1 MGEALKLR
9 CEDTEDIVVLSSL
22 LQDALVPLAELAW
35 LPAERCFVLVASRF
49 IWSECVDV
57 TLPAGEAGIECYS
70 RQNFG
75 VTIEGVTAVKSRGID
90 IADRSR
96 ILELLA
102 VTAEAEKGAPPKT
115 GGAPKGGGA
124 AIELVFAGGAGI
136 RIECERI
143 AVHGQDVG
151 DPWPTMRRPHHPDIE
166 AA

>member
-1 MGEALKLR
+1 MGEKLKLR
-9 CEDTEDIVVLSSL
+9 CEDEEDVVVLSSL
-22 LQDALVPLAELAW
+22 LQDALVPMAELAW
-35 LPAERCFVLVASRF
+35 LPAERCFVFVASRF
-49 IWSECVDV
+49 IWSECIDV

-75 VTIEGVTAVKSRGID
+75 VTIDGVSAVKSRGID
-90 IADRSR
+90 IADKSR

-102 VTAEAEKGAPPKT
+102 VTAEAKNGA
-115 GGAPKGGGA
+115 A

-136 RIECERI
+136 RIDCERI

-151 DPWPTMRRPHHPDIE
+151 GPWPTMRRPRHPDIE

>member
-1 MGEALKLR
+1 MGEKLKLR
-9 CEDTEDIVVLSSL
+9 CEDADDVVVLSSL
-22 LQDALVPLAELAW
+22 LQDALVPMAELAW
-35 LPAERCFVLVASRF
+35 LPAEKCFVLVASRF

-57 TLPAGEAGIECYS
+57 TLPVGEAGIECYS

-75 VTIEGVTAVKSRGID
+75 VTIDGVTAVKSRGID
-90 IADRSR
+90 IADKSR

-102 VTAEAEKGAPPKT
+102 VSAEAEKDA
-115 GGAPKGGGA
+115 A

>member
-9 CEDTEDIVVLSSL
+9 CEDKEDVVVLSSL
-22 LQDALVPLAELAW
+22 LQDALVPMAELAW
-35 LPAERCFVLVASRF
+35 LPAEKCLVFVASRF
-49 IWSECVDV
+49 IWSECLDV

-75 VTIEGVTAVKSRGID
+75 VTVEGVKAIQSRGID
-90 IADRSR
+90 IDDKSR

-102 VTAEAEKGAPPKT
+102 ITAEVERAGAT
-115 GGAPKGGGA
+115 
-124 AIELVFAGGAGI
+124 IELVFAGGAGI
-136 RIECERI
+136 RIDCERV

-151 DPWPTMRRPHHPDIE
+151 DPWPTMLRPRHPDIE

>member
-1 MGEALKLR
+1 MGEKLKLR
-9 CEDTEDIVVLSSL
+9 CEDKDDVVVLSSL
-22 LQDALVPLAELAW
+22 LQDALVPMAELAW
-35 LPAERCFVLVASRF
+35 LPAEKCFVMVASRF
-49 IWSECVDV
+49 IWSECIDV

-75 VTIEGVTAVKSRGID
+75 LTVDGVTGVRSRGID
-90 IADRSR
+90 IADKGR

-102 VTAEAEKGAPPKT
+102 VAAEVKD
-115 GGAPKGGGA
+115 GA
-124 AIELVFAGGAGI
+124 ASIELIFAGGAGI

-151 DPWPTMRRPHHPDIE
+151 DPWPTMRRPRHPDIE